1 MALLHATCVA
11 VDGVG
16 VLIRGRPGAGK
27 SDLAL
32 RLIDGGAELVAD
44 DSCETHTRDERLFVT
59 PPATI
64 AGKFEVR
71 GFGIVELPT
80 RAGAPIG
87 LVVDL
92 KPEAEIERLPE
103 HATCDIDGVAV
114 PLLTVDGLSAS
125 APAKVRM
132 ALRSVRLIP

>member
-11 VDGVG
+11 VEGVG

-32 RLIDGGAELVAD
+32 RLIDAGAELVAD
-44 DSCETHTRDERLFVT
+44 DSCETVVRTGVLHVT
-59 PPATI
+59 APPAI
-64 AGKFEVR
+64 AGKFEIR
-71 GFGIVELPT
+71 GYGIVKLSA
-80 RAGAPIG
+80 RAQITVG

-92 KPEAEIERLPE
+92 KPDAEIERLPE
-103 HATCDIDGVAV
+103 QTACDIDGVSL

-132 ALRSVRLIP
+132 ALRSVRLVP

>member
-1 MALLHATCVA
+1 MALLHASCVA

-16 VLIRGRPGAGK
+16 VLIRGKPGAGK

-32 RLIDGGAELVAD
+32 RLIDTGAALVAD
-44 DSCETHTRDERLFVT
+44 DSCETSVRGGSLYVT
-59 PPATI
+59 APTTI
-64 AGKFEVR
+64 AGKLEIR
-71 GFGIVELPT
+71 GYGIVKLPA
-80 RAGAPIG
+80 RAEATVG

-92 KPEAEIERLPE
+92 KAEAEIERLPE
-103 HATCDIDGVAV
+103 TATCDIDGVAL
-114 PLLTVDGLSAS
+114 PLLTVDAFSAS